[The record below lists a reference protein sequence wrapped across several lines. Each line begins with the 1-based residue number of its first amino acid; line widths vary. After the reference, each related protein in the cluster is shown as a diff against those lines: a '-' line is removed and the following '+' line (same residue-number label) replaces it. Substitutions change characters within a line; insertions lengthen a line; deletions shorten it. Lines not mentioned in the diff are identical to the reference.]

1 MITEL
6 EFRSLLQKYQNGQC
20 TEAELALID
29 SYIERSSKSETQE
42 PDAKLIKKTFER
54 ISHAIEIHEQQSSKR
69 HNVFIATLRLAA
81 TLLLFISAGW
91 VLYQSR
97 SSIRDLIE
105 PVSYRNITTAKGRKV
120 TVNLPDGSVVILNQ
134 ESKLTYSNR
143 FNEQLRE
150 VSLYGEAFFKVK
162 KDKARPFIVHSGK
175 LTTKVLGT
183 SFNIEAYPFSNKI
196 AVALITGKIWI
207 QAKSSSRKDVNII
220 LNPNQALS
228 YDILS
233 GETEKQNVS
242 NAENFIAWK
251 DGKIKFFNTRLEEA
265 VRRLNV
271 TFRSKIEI
279 FDPYL
284 KSQRIYGEFG
294 SDDSV
299 TEVVNNLCLLTKAK
313 CMTKPG
319 GKIIIYPFK
328 YKKED

>member
-20 TEAELALID
+20 TDAELAFID
-29 SYIERSSKSETQE
+29 SYIESSAKSETQE
-42 PDAKLIKKTFER
+42 PDAKLINKTFAH
-54 ISHAIEIHEQQSSKR
+54 IIHAIDTHDQRSLRRK
-69 HNVFIATLRLAA
+69 NVLVITLRIAA
-81 TLLLFISAGW
+81 TLFLFISAGL
-91 VLYQSR
+91 VLYQGRNSL
-97 SSIRDLIE
+97 RDLID
-105 PVSYRNITTAKGRKV
+105 PVSYTNITAAKGRNV
-120 TVNLPDGSVVILNQ
+120 TAKLPDGSVVILNQ
-134 ESKLTYSNR
+134 ESKLTYSTR

-162 KDKARPFIVHSGK
+162 KDKTRPFIVHSGK

-183 SFNIEAYPFSNKI
+183 SFNIEAYPFTNKI

-207 QAKSSSRKDVNII
+207 QAKSSSRRDVNII

-233 GETEKQNVS
+233 GETEKQNVN

-251 DGKIKFFNTRLEEA
+251 DGKIKFSNTRLEEA

-313 CMTKPG
+313 YMTKPG

-328 YKKED
+328 YKKEY